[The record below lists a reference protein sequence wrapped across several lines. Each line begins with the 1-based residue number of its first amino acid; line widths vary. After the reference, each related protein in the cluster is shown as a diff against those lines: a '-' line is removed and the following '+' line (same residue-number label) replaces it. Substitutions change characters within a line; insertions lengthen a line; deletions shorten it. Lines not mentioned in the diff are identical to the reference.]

1 MTFTT
6 TSLMDAQE
14 AVAMGL
20 RSRIPELLAA
30 KGWDPKKFAAYCMLE
45 GLSADTANRLARG
58 DTDAR
63 TKTLAK
69 VAKVLGVA
77 KFDDMIF
84 IEPNCESDQS

>member
-1 MTFTT
+1 MSLTT
-6 TSLMDAQE
+6 TSLFAQE

-30 KGWDPKKFAAYCMLE
+30 KGWDPKQFAAYCMLE

-69 VAKVLGVA
+69 VAKVLGVT
-77 KFDDMIF
+77 KFDDMI
-84 IEPNCESDQS
+84 IIDPSCDDQS